1 MSRIFI
7 DGSSA
12 AYGLHDT
19 AGGWSGRLKTTMN
32 ERIRLKT
39 EPTIDVRTI
48 PPHADVINSAL
59 RGRTLPEVRRWLPTI
74 IDANN
79 SSKNI
84 GIFMFNA
91 DIFRPEGSSEPQVS
105 PQKFSQE
112 VESLLEDCV
121 QLSIRPIFLG
131 STDFNEAC
139 TRPYIGTKSRGE
151 FRLSD
156 KEHYNDLIQK
166 GIATIATTDAIYLDV
181 PGYFAEKFPLKED
194 YHDLLAGDGLHFRN
208 LGHQLIHDEILLPT
222 IDAILQEK

>member
-39 EPTIDVRTI
+39 EPTIDARTI
-48 PPHADVINSAL
+48 PPHADVLNSAL
-59 RGRTLPEVRRWLPTI
+59 RGRTLPEVRKWLPTI
-74 IDANN
+74 VNAHN

-84 GIFMFNA
+84 GVFMFNA
-91 DIFRPEGSSEPQVS
+91 DIFRPQGSSEPQVS
-105 PQKFSQE
+105 PERFSQE
-112 VESLLEDCV
+112 VEYLLEDCV
-121 QLSIRPIFLG
+121 HLSMQPIFLG
-131 STDFNEAC
+131 STDFNEAR

-156 KEHYNDLIQK
+156 KEYYNDLIQK
-166 GIATIATTDAIYLDV
+166 GIATIAAANAIYLDI
-181 PGYFAEKFPLKED
+181 PGYFEERFPSKDE
-194 YHDLLAGDGLHFRN
+194 YHNLLAGDGLHLRN
-208 LGHQLIHDEILLPT
+208 LGHQLIHDDLLLPT
-222 IDAILQEK
+222 IDTILQEK